1 MTKINKGEEYVQ
13 PIPFDGE
20 DEKREVKKPKNTK
33 DEYIDAVIK
42 DGVRDIPARSLYEL
56 NELGKL
62 ASEQFDDMN
71 TFNIKSEVIPKTHN
85 DKGIDYVQ
93 AGLKADTLWNERP
106 LNECAELGLLI
117 RAQFDDDTSNVKSE
131 VIPCQII

>member
-33 DEYIDAVIK
+33 DEYVDAVIK
-42 DGVRDIPARSLYEL
+42 DGVKDIPARSLYEL

-71 TFNIKSEVIPKTHN
+71 TFN
-85 DKGIDYVQ
+85 
-93 AGLKADTLWNERP
+93 
-106 LNECAELGLLI
+106 
-117 RAQFDDDTSNVKSE
+117 VKSE

>member
-1 MTKINKGEEYVQ
+1 MTKINKGACYVE

-20 DEKREVKKPKNTK
+20 DQKREVKKT
-33 DEYIDAVIK
+33 
-42 DGVRDIPARSLYEL
+42 L
-56 NELGKL
+56 
-62 ASEQFDDMN
+62 
-71 TFNIKSEVIPKTHN
+71 N

-93 AGLKADTLWNERP
+93 AGIKADTLWNERP

-117 RAQFDDDTSNVKSE
+117 REQFDDDTSNVKSE